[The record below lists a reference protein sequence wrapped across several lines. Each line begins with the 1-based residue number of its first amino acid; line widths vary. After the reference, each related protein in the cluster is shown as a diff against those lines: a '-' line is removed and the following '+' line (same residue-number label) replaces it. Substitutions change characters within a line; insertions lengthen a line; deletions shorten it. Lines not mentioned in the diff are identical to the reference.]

1 MFTDRAGGFRKNLES
16 QASLPT
22 KENPTYN
29 TKPTS
34 PGGGD
39 KAGSLQ
45 RPMKD
50 QSLMG
55 PSCWVKKWVD

>member
-50 QSLMG
+50 
-55 PSCWVKKWVD
+55 